1 MLKLNI
7 YFAMKKSCSAFPEH
21 LLHVRSVQ
29 VGLVNE
35 VLKVYRL
42 QVYGL
47 KCES

>member
-1 MLKLNI
+1 
-7 YFAMKKSCSAFPEH
+7 MKKSCSAFPEH

-35 VLKVYRL
+35 VLKVNRL